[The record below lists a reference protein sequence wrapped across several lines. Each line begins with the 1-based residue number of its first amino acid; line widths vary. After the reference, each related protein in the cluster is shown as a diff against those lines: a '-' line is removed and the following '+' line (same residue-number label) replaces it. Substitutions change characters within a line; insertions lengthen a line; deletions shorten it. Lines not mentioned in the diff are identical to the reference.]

1 MEEKVAVFAPLRQM
15 SLISVSIQT
24 LTSSQSCIVCTCSG
38 GMRMPKS
45 LLSCDSSVHQA
56 IVVSII

>member
-15 SLISVSIQT
+15 SIQT